1 MKFKS
6 APSGAVT
13 VLTVC
18 VATEKGGGGRQES
31 KAKQT
36 YN

>member
-18 VATEKGGGGRQES
+18 VATEKGGGGEAGKQS
-31 KAKQT
+31 KT
-36 YN
+36 NL